1 MADPRSDRPQN
12 VPSQSDRPGE
22 RSRSVSR
29 PSETTGTP
37 SRNDSRRSAT
47 PSWRQ
52 DPFWML
58 SDIREEMDRVLESF
72 GLSPLA
78 IGSTAPAG
86 RRMPASPSVSPAWAP
101 QLEIFERGNNIV
113 VRADL
118 PGLGKDDVHAE
129 IRDDILTIEGE
140 RRSEREDSRDGYFH
154 SERSYGSFRRS
165 IALPEGISADSAKA
179 SFENGVLEIS
189 LEKPR
194 QQSRQGKKI
203 EISQSGDAVKPSGG
217 TSASSSASDSGSP
230 KSSIL
235 SGTSG
240 TQASAGASEHST
252 QK

>member
-1 MADPRSDRPQN
+1 
-12 VPSQSDRPGE
+12 
-22 RSRSVSR
+22 
-29 PSETTGTP
+29 
-37 SRNDSRRSAT
+37 
-47 PSWRQ
+47 
-52 DPFWML
+52 ML

-240 TQASAGASEHST
+240 TQASAGASAHST